1 MRILQEAACR
11 VHYTVPGQGC
21 TTWASKGLAMR
32 RCGMD
37 TLDVLSQTRSS
48 LGPCDLL
55 CVVELQFHQAQSTHG
70 QRRGTKKW
78 TILRA
83 TTTPVRIQN
92 DYILINN
99 LMIFNDI
106 LMCRR

>member
-1 MRILQEAACR
+1 
-11 VHYTVPGQGC
+11 
-21 TTWASKGLAMR
+21 
-32 RCGMD
+32 MD